1 MRFFERD
8 LSFSARLYIG
18 TVIVSGSAIL
28 VYSVYNALAGP
39 DFRWLYLV
47 CLTVIGSVF
56 PVRIPS
62 QRGQVQS
69 LTVTI
74 SDIFIFTAI
83 LLFSP
88 EVAVTIAVIESGI
101 GATISLSARHIYKIL
116 FNLNQISIVTFSVG
130 WFFYHL
136 AGTNPPLT
144 AVTVDIPQL
153 FLNLGFCA
161 LLYFMLN
168 SSAVATAMALT
179 TGRSVITIWK
189 TDFLWVSLPTFAG
202 ASAAAIIFVYFEETP
217 FLAIAVAAPIVLII
231 HYAYKL
237 NLERI
242 RQSQQHVDQLDV
254 LYHST
259 ISSLAMAIDAKDAK
273 THGHIERVQGLTLKL
288 AEIAGMTDE
297 TELEGLRA
305 AALMHDIG
313 KIAIPEYILNKPSS
327 LNSWEMQVMRKH
339 PTIGADILSSI
350 PFPYP
355 VIPFVRYHHEKWD
368 GTGYPDGL
376 KGEQIPLGARIL
388 AIADCYDALRS
399 DRPYRPK
406 LDREIA
412 IEHIK
417 SESGKAYDPAIV
429 EKFLHHVDELE
440 REMKEPESRSSE
452 TFPPREDRLSDLD
465 TRMKSRIDKTV
476 FYEIASTHTEIQALH
491 EISDALSKSL
501 KVSETLSL
509 LSDKIGNF
517 VPYTSCAV
525 YLMNS
530 ENDRLMVHH
539 GSGKHSDL
547 LERHELRMAEGIT
560 GWVAVHKEHLMN
572 VSPAPDF
579 VQSERLHFAYRSC
592 LVTPLSLDENIVGVI
607 SLYSEEPDNY
617 NADHL
622 RFMEGL
628 SDHAATAIR
637 NAIIYEETQE
647 EAYTDLLTGLPN
659 LRYFTDFMKSELER
673 SSRLEEPF
681 TLLMMDLESFKQVND
696 RFGHKI
702 GDQILM
708 EIAHILR
715 DQLRESDTCIRYAGD
730 EFIAIL
736 PGVKKEQA
744 KHAIERLQ
752 KTLDEQRLRV
762 DEKNL
767 VQVGISIGAASFSKD
782 GRDADLL
789 LAVADR
795 AMYRDKFARSEV
807 KNQSGN
813 IISFEKGLKKPS

>member
-1 MRFFERD
+1 MR
-8 LSFSARLYIG
+8 
-18 TVIVSGSAIL
+18 
-28 VYSVYNALAGP
+28 
-39 DFRWLYLV
+39 
-47 CLTVIGSVF
+47 
-56 PVRIPS
+56 
-62 QRGQVQS
+62 
-69 LTVTI
+69 
-74 SDIFIFTAI
+74 
-83 LLFSP
+83 
-88 EVAVTIAVIESGI
+88 
-101 GATISLSARHIYKIL
+101 
-116 FNLNQISIVTFSVG
+116 
-130 WFFYHL
+130 
-136 AGTNPPLT
+136 
-144 AVTVDIPQL
+144 
-153 FLNLGFCA
+153 
-161 LLYFMLN
+161 
-168 SSAVATAMALT
+168 
-179 TGRSVITIWK
+179 
-189 TDFLWVSLPTFAG
+189 SLP
-202 ASAAAIIFVYFEETP
+202 P
-217 FLAIAVAAPIVLII
+217 
-231 HYAYKL
+231 
-237 NLERI
+237 
-242 RQSQQHVDQLDV
+242 
-254 LYHST
+254 
-259 ISSLAMAIDAKDAK
+259 
-273 THGHIERVQGLTLKL
+273 
-288 AEIAGMTDE
+288 
-297 TELEGLRA
+297 
-305 AALMHDIG
+305 
-313 KIAIPEYILNKPSS
+313 
-327 LNSWEMQVMRKH
+327 
-339 PTIGADILSSI
+339 
-350 PFPYP
+350 
-355 VIPFVRYHHEKWD
+355 
-368 GTGYPDGL
+368 
-376 KGEQIPLGARIL
+376 
-388 AIADCYDALRS
+388 
-399 DRPYRPK
+399 
-406 LDREIA
+406 
-412 IEHIK
+412 
-417 SESGKAYDPAIV
+417 
-429 EKFLHHVDELE
+429 
-440 REMKEPESRSSE
+440 
-452 TFPPREDRLSDLD
+452 
-465 TRMKSRIDKTV
+465 
-476 FYEIASTHTEIQALH
+476 HTEIQALH

-509 LSDKIGNF
+509 LSDKISNF

-539 GSGKHSDL
+539 GSGKYSDL

-617 NADHL
+617 TADHL

-659 LRYFTDFMKSELER
+659 LRYFTNFMKSELER
-673 SSRLEEPF
+673 SSRLEEPL

-752 KTLDEQRLRV
+752 KTLDEHRLRV

-767 VQVGISIGAASFSKD
+767 VQVGISIGAASFPKD